1 MAKTVLVTGASGFL
15 ASYVVDSFLEA
26 GWKVKGTVRNK
37 AKADHLLARYP
48 THADRLEMVQVP
60 DIVTG
65 KGMAE
70 AMAGCDAVAH
80 TASPYALTFTD
91 PIKDFIDPAVKGTLS
106 VLQAAS
112 DAGIRRVVVTSS
124 FAAVTNFAKGG
135 PWRDYTYTA
144 SDWNPVTLEECPNL
158 SGPGVYSASKTLA
171 ERAALDFAAAHPDMV
186 ISTLNPPMI
195 YGPPL
200 QKVASRDEVNTS
212 SQAIYNLINGEPGRE
227 VPWNRLPLFVNVRDI
242 ALAHVRALEVEDV
255 NKVKSQ
261 RFLLYSGAFTWEDA
275 VTHLAT
281 VRPELKPRL
290 PVLPASPAEYKDH
303 GKPLARLD
311 CTPAREVLGLK
322 DLKGWKE
329 TLEETVDALVEIE
342 KRFS

>member
-1 MAKTVLVTGASGFL
+1 MWVDTARPSPTSELTFCLLGEQ
-15 ASYVVDSFLEA
+15 VVDSFLEA

-135 PWRDYTYTA
+135 PV
-144 SDWNPVTLEECPNL
+144 SFP
-158 SGPGVYSASKTLA
+158 
-171 ERAALDFAAAHPDMV
+171 
-186 ISTLNPPMI
+186 
-195 YGPPL
+195 
-200 QKVASRDEVNTS
+200 
-212 SQAIYNLINGEPGRE
+212 
-227 VPWNRLPLFVNVRDI
+227 
-242 ALAHVRALEVEDV
+242 
-255 NKVKSQ
+255 
-261 RFLLYSGAFTWEDA
+261 
-275 VTHLAT
+275 
-281 VRPELKPRL
+281 VRPSCRSRI
-290 PVLPASPAEYKDH
+290 V
-303 GKPLARLD
+303 
-311 CTPAREVLGLK
+311 
-322 DLKGWKE
+322 
-329 TLEETVDALVEIE
+329 
-342 KRFS
+342 F